1 MAADCPVF
9 RRTSGRWTGAGSAR
23 GPILSVLTTLAPAQA
38 DIGLPLTLEHSEEID
53 AMLFPLRERLGSACL
68 SEFAFSNLYL
78 FRRAHAY
85 RFLRGPWPCIAGVT
99 YDGVPHL
106 MPLFDIGMAPIS
118 VLKDLLREHDCF
130 FPVPAFTAA
139 ALDASL
145 FTVMQCEDDADYL
158 YAAQNFRDYRGELL
172 RKKRQLMQQLL
183 RQWQV
188 TTHPLS
194 PDRIDDAES
203 LLATW
208 MQDKEKV
215 QGEADESACREALQL
230 IGRFGFDTRIYYAN
244 GNPAGFLIAQ
254 RLSTDTVAM
263 RFAKGSDSYKGI
275 YQYMF
280 HHYCMQ
286 QQDIA
291 WVNFE
296 QDIGLPNF
304 RQTKRSYQPHAMLQ
318 KCRIALRT

>member
-1 MAADCPVF
+1 METV
-9 RRTSGRWTGAGSAR
+9 T
-23 GPILSVLTTLAPAQA
+23 PAQA
-38 DIGLPLTLEHSEEID
+38 DIGLPLTLQHSEEID
-53 AMLFPLRERLGSACL
+53 AMLFPLRERMGSACL

-85 RFLRGPWPCIAGVT
+85 RFLPGPWPCVAGVT
-99 YDGVPHL
+99 YDGVRHL
-106 MPLFDIGMAPIS
+106 MPLFDLGAAPVC
-118 VLKDLLREHDCF
+118 VLQNLLREHDCF
-130 FPVPAFTAA
+130 FPVPTSTANT
-139 ALDASL
+139 LDPSL
-145 FTVMQCEDDADYL
+145 FTVTQCEDDADYL

-188 TTHPLS
+188 TTHPLGV
-194 PDRIDDAES
+194 DRIGDAES
-203 LLATW
+203 LLETW
-208 MQDKEKV
+208 MHDKEKA

-230 IGRFGFDTRIYYAN
+230 IGRFGFDARIYYAD
-244 GNPAGFLIAQ
+244 GEPAGFIIAQ
-254 RLSTDTVAM
+254 RLNADTAAM
-263 RFAKGSDSYKGI
+263 RFAKGSDRYKGI

-286 QQDIA
+286 AQDIA
-291 WVNFE
+291 WINFE

-318 KCRIALRT
+318 KCRVALRA

>member
-1 MAADCPVF
+1 M
-9 RRTSGRWTGAGSAR
+9 
-23 GPILSVLTTLAPAQA
+23 SVLATVVSAQA
-38 DIGLPLTLEHSEEID
+38 DIGLPLILEHSAEID
-53 AMLFPLRERLGSACL
+53 AMLLPLRERMRSACL

-85 RFLRGPWPCIAGVT
+85 RFLPGPWPCVVGVT
-99 YDGVPHL
+99 YDGVRHL
-106 MPLFDIGMAPIS
+106 MPLFNLDEAP
-118 VLKDLLREHDCF
+118 VTTLRDLLRGHDCF
-130 FPVPAFTAA
+130 FPVPASTAA
-139 ALDASL
+139 ALDPSL
-145 FTVMQCEDDADYL
+145 FTVTQCEDDADYL

-183 RQWQV
+183 RQSQV
-188 TTHPLS
+188 TTHPLD
-194 PDRIDDAES
+194 PDRLGEAES

-208 MQDKEKV
+208 MHDKEKA

-230 IGRFGFDTRIYYAN
+230 IGRFGFDARIYYAD
-244 GNPAGFLIAQ
+244 GDPAGFIIAQ
-254 RLSTDTVAM
+254 RLNADTAAM
-263 RFAKGSDSYKGI
+263 RFAKGSDRYKGI

-286 QQDIA
+286 TQDIA
-291 WVNFE
+291 WINFE

-318 KCRIALRT
+318 KCRVALRA

>member
-1 MAADCPVF
+1 
-9 RRTSGRWTGAGSAR
+9 
-23 GPILSVLTTLAPAQA
+23 LSVLATAAPAQVDI

-53 AMLFPLRERLGSACL
+53 AMLFPLRERMGSACL

-85 RFLRGPWPCIAGVT
+85 RFLPGPWPCVAGVT
-99 YDGVPHL
+99 YDGVRHL
-106 MPLFDIGMAPIS
+106 MPLFDLHAAPAT
-118 VLKDLLREHDCF
+118 VLRNLLREHDCF
-130 FPVPAFTAA
+130 FPVPASTAA
-139 ALDASL
+139 VLDPSL
-145 FTVMQCEDDADYL
+145 FVFSQCEDDADYL

-188 TTHPLS
+188 TAHPLG
-194 PDRIDDAES
+194 PDRIGDAES
-203 LLATW
+203 LLAAW
-208 MQDKEKV
+208 MQDKDKA

-230 IGRFGFDTRIYYAN
+230 IGRFGFDARIYYAN
-244 GNPAGFLIAQ
+244 GEPAGFIIAQ
-254 RLSTDTVAM
+254 RLNASTAAM
-263 RFAKGSDSYKGI
+263 RFAKGSDRYKGI

-286 QQDIA
+286 AQDIA
-291 WVNFE
+291 WINFE

-318 KCRIALRT
+318 KCRVALRA